1 MIKRRKENSGK
12 EIMTLFPFP
21 FYVSGVGISV
31 RKLLR
36 IVLFFLSIYSFRF
49 NFFIKSP

>member
-21 FYVSGVGISV
+21 FYISGVDISV

-36 IVLFFLSIYSFRF
+36 ILNYHDFFRGHSFLG
-49 NFFIKSP
+49 